1 MRYEMM
7 FSGKERRG
15 RKPRKS
21 RTQKG
26 VAEPSEKHPNLKRN
40 TERQGLPTP
49 NRHPRCRRS
58 IHMVYASKSKVPR
71 ASVQRVSVAGDR
83 TERIGDERDPFLRS
97 FLDQRPGEKLQFLC
111 LATTRRCSL
120 RSLLSL
126 ACSERKTRF
135 FRRSRRTH
143 SPPRSAD
150 PRAAVEGGS
159 R

>member
-1 MRYEMM
+1 M

-26 VAEPSEKHPNLKRN
+26 ARGVAEPSEKPPNLKRN

-71 ASVQRVSVAGDR
+71 ASVQRLIAPENAKLFGLGNARADA
-83 TERIGDERDPFLRS
+83 S
-97 FLDQRPGEKLQFLC
+97 FLVMRCFSSFVGALGRGEGH
-111 LATTRRCSL
+111 SL
-120 RSLLSL
+120 EVDELSFKDL
-126 ACSERKTRF
+126 
-135 FRRSRRTH
+135 
-143 SPPRSAD
+143 
-150 PRAAVEGGS
+150 
-159 R
+159 